1 MPERSWCRIIVE
13 SRLIKPDTILAF
25 NTFSLFST
33 GADPNINTFSL
44 FSTGADPNVKDN
56 HGNVAIIVAS
66 TEGFD
71 EIVESL
77 LDYGSNP
84 NLCNDSGNA
93 ALHFLAMKN
102 HYRG

>member
-1 MPERSWCRIIVE
+1 MSWHY
-13 SRLIKPDTILAF
+13 A
-25 NTFSLFST
+25 
-33 GADPNINTFSL
+33 GANPNI
-44 FSTGADPNVKDN
+44 GDV

-77 LDYGSNP
+77 LDFGSNP
-84 NLCNDSGNA
+84 DVCNDSGNA

-102 HYRG
+102 HYRGWK

>member
-13 SRLIKPDTILAF
+13 SRLIKPDTILAL
-25 NTFSLFST
+25 NR
-33 GADPNINTFSL
+33 FSL